1 MTPEDVFEAS
11 EAIEIVLD
19 AVKTEDDLI
28 LLETVRNILA
38 SRFAVCSPGE
48 SASLSKQL
56 LAVNDQIKRIRAER
70 DEENDDLSE
79 FEEQFD
85 F

>member
-1 MTPEDVFEAS
+1 MTPEDAYEAVQ
-11 EAIEIVLD
+11 IVLG
-19 AVKTEDDLI
+19 AVETEDDLI
-28 LLETVRNILA
+28 LLETVRKVLA

>member
-1 MTPEDVFEAS
+1 MTQEES
-11 EAIEIVLD
+11 KESIQYVLG
-19 AVKTEDDLI
+19 AVETEDDLI
-28 LLETVRNILA
+28 LLETVRNVLA

-70 DEENDDLSE
+70 EEAHDDLSD
-79 FEEQFD
+79 FEEEFNA
-85 F
+85 